1 MVAGLLGGEG
11 KRCSNPPPFPSN
23 PEPPYPGKGGYKDN
37 KNCFYFVEVIDRNAI
52 ICIMTFEQFK
62 SLHNVIQP
70 SN

>member
-1 MVAGLLGGEG
+1 MITTITAPRSI
-11 KRCSNPPPFPSN
+11 KCND
-23 PEPPYPGKGGYKDN
+23 KDN